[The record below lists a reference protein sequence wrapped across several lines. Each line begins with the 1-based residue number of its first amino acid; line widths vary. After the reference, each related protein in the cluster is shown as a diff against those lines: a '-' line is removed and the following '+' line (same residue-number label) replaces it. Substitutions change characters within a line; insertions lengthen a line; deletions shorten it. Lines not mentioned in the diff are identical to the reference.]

1 MSIIRKQPLEM
12 LYYWESH
19 RPDETYLRQPVNR
32 HFNCYSWKEVARQA
46 RVIASALRGLG
57 LAPGDRVALL
67 SKNCAEWFIADFAM
81 MMGGFVSVP
90 IYPTANSET
99 IRYVLEHSESKAIFI
114 GKLDHPEN
122 VEAVLPPDIL
132 RIAFP
137 YPTAPCQYQ
146 WQALLNDFLPLEE
159 SPIPEPE
166 SLMSL
171 VYTSGSTGRPK
182 AVMHSH
188 ERFGWAAKSV
198 AQTVQLGPND
208 RGFSYL
214 PLSHITERVYILGGS
229 LYGGCTIS
237 FPESLDTFVDDIK
250 ATAPTIF
257 ISVPRLWSAFRSRIL
272 EKMPEEKLERL
283 LSIPL
288 VNNLIKYVI
297 QRKLGL
303 HRARVLGCGSA
314 PVAPS
319 LLHWYHRLGMNI
331 TEAWGMTEN
340 LAYGT
345 INYPFRAD
353 KIGSIGHASKGVE
366 VMLSEEGEIMT
377 RSPGTML
384 GYYLDDISTALAI
397 KDEWLY
403 TGDLGEIDAQ
413 GYVRITGR
421 LKDIF
426 KTEKGKYVS
435 PVVLEAKLASLEI
448 IEQLCVIGS
457 GLPQPVGLVQLSA
470 SSLALPR
477 EMLAKALTEHL
488 ESVNAQLEPHE
499 VLGGIAVISEPWTI
513 DSGDLTPTLKL
524 RRHKVEQR
532 YNEAVRQWS
541 KGEKVRWL

>member
-1 MSIIRKQPLEM
+1 
-12 LYYWESH
+12 
-19 RPDETYLRQPVNR
+19 
-32 HFNCYSWKEVARQA
+32 
-46 RVIASALRGLG
+46 
-57 LAPGDRVALL
+57 
-67 SKNCAEWFIADFAM
+67 
-81 MMGGFVSVP
+81 
-90 IYPTANSET
+90 
-99 IRYVLEHSESKAIFI
+99 
-114 GKLDHPEN
+114 
-122 VEAVLPPDIL
+122 
-132 RIAFP
+132 
-137 YPTAPCQYQ
+137 
-146 WQALLNDFLPLEE
+146 
-159 SPIPEPE
+159 
-166 SLMSL
+166 
-171 VYTSGSTGRPK
+171 
-182 AVMHSH
+182 
-188 ERFGWAAKSV
+188 
-198 AQTVQLGPND
+198 
-208 RGFSYL
+208 
-214 PLSHITERVYILGGS
+214 
-229 LYGGCTIS
+229 
-237 FPESLDTFVDDIK
+237 
-250 ATAPTIF
+250 
-257 ISVPRLWSAFRSRIL
+257 RSRIL

-319 LLHWYHRLGMNI
+319 LLHWYHRLGMNV

-499 VLGGIAVISEPWTI
+499 VLSGIAVISEPWTI

>member
-1 MSIIRKQPLEM
+1 MSILKQQPLEM
-12 LYYWESH
+12 LYYWEAH

-32 HFNCYSWKEVARQA
+32 QFHCYSWREVGRQA
-46 RVIASALRGLG
+46 RVMASALRGLG
-57 LAPGDRVALL
+57 LTAGDRVALL
-67 SKNCAEWFIADFAM
+67 SKNCAEWFIADLAM

-90 IYPTANSET
+90 IYPTANTET

-114 GKLDHPEN
+114 GKLDHPEQIE
-122 VEAVLPPDIL
+122 EALSADLI

-137 YPTAPCQYQ
+137 YPTVTCQYQ
-146 WQALLNDFLPLEE
+146 WQMLLNDFLPLEE
-159 SPIPEPE
+159 NPVPEGG

-198 AQTVQLGPND
+198 AKTVQLSPND

-214 PLSHITERVYILGGS
+214 PLSHITERVYILGAS
-229 LYGGCTIS
+229 LYGGCSIT

-257 ISVPRLWSAFRSRIL
+257 ISVPRLWGAFRQRIT
-272 EKMPEEKLERL
+272 EKMPEEKLTRL
-283 LSIPL
+283 LAIPI
-288 VNNLIKYVI
+288 VSSVVKYVI

-314 PVAPS
+314 PVAPA
-319 LLHWYHRLGMNI
+319 LLHWYQRLGLNI

-340 LAYGT
+340 LAYGS
-345 INYPFRAD
+345 INYPFKAD
-353 KIGSIGHASKGVE
+353 KIGSIGHAAKGVE
-366 VMLSEEGEIMT
+366 IMLSEEGEILT
-377 RSPGTML
+377 RSEGVML
-384 GYYLDDISTALAI
+384 GYYLDDISTALSL
-397 KDEWLY
+397 KEGWLY
-403 TGDLGEIDAQ
+403 TGDLGEIDAD
-413 GYVRITGR
+413 GFVKITGR

-435 PVVLEAKLASLEI
+435 PVLLEGKLITLEI

-457 GLPQPVGLVQLSA
+457 GLPQPVALVQLSA
-470 SSLALPR
+470 NSLTLPQ
-477 EMLAKALTEHL
+477 EMLTHALIEHL
-488 ESVNAQLEPHE
+488 ESVNSQLEPHE
-499 VLGGIAVISEPWTI
+499 KLSGIAVISTPWSI
-513 DSGDLTPTLKL
+513 ESGDVTPTLKL
-524 RRHKVEQR
+524 RRHVIEQR
-532 YNEAVRQWS
+532 YNERVTGWE